1 MNTDL
6 TKNII
11 NGSYKVY
18 NYLGSG
24 FLEKVYCEALEIE
37 LQNNKIFYNR
47 EYEIPIYYKEVK
59 LDCLYKADFICYN
72 NIIIEV
78 KAVKCIEN
86 IHYAQL
92 MNYLKA
98 TKYKIGLLINFGG
111 KELEIRRVLL

>member
-11 NGSYKVY
+11 NCSYKVY

-47 EYEIPIYYKEVK
+47 EYEIPIYYNEVK

-92 MNYLKA
+92 INYLKS

>member
-11 NGSYKVY
+11 NCSYKVHK
-18 NYLGSG
+18 YLGSG

-37 LQNNKIFYNR
+37 FQNNTISFNR

-72 NIIIEV
+72 NIILEI
-78 KAVKCIEN
+78 KAVKQLDS
-86 IHYAQL
+86 IHFSQIL
-92 MNYLKA
+92 NYLKA
-98 TKYKIGLLINFGG
+98 TKLKTGLLINFGS
-111 KELEIRRVLL
+111 KKLEIKRVVL